1 MKSDVIWIKSDG
13 DGMDAALLQAEKTAS
28 FVGIQGKDALHLR
41 LLTEEMLGL
50 MRSLTGTAEGRFWI
64 ETDKGLFKLHLAVE
78 TFMDFEQKQKLLAS
92 STTGKNEAARGFM
105 GRIRTFFDPIDGM
118 PMFSNVSPDT
128 MTSSMSWS
136 MNAYQDVIMARMAQ
150 QDEQAKEAYDELEK
164 SVVTHVADE
173 IKVSIS
179 GRDVEMVIYKKMG

>member
-28 FVGIQGKDALHLR
+28 FVGIQGQDALHLR

-64 ETDKGLFKLHLAVE
+64 EADKRLFKLHLAVE

>member
-1 MKSDVIWIKSDG
+1 
-13 DGMDAALLQAEKTAS
+13 
-28 FVGIQGKDALHLR
+28 
-41 LLTEEMLGL
+41 
-50 MRSLTGTAEGRFWI
+50 
-64 ETDKGLFKLHLAVE
+64 
-78 TFMDFEQKQKLLAS
+78 MDFEQKQKLLAS